1 MTEAPL
7 KLVSDE
13 TTPESPRLPG
23 HIFFES
29 KESGTYGKYAK
40 TTYVKEGKVY
50 HETVHLGRVIDKDLG
65 LFRSRSRGYFTFNL
79 QDGYGQPPENL
90 NLQRYDC
97 PSVRSLDFGDAWMV
111 DQVFK
116 KTGLES
122 ILNNLVPGS
131 EDTLK
136 ALVSYRLLEQDAFCY
151 AEDWYKNS
159 YARLIYP
166 NANLASPRISEFLSI
181 IGLDQNNENFFRSYL
196 RLISKNEN
204 ISDQISIPILL
215 DSTVLP
221 NDIKTYLTAI
231 NKHNDVIS
239 NEIRLIY
246 VIDQRTKLTIFYRFI
261 AGNIIDNSSL
271 INTINILLTYN
282 IKIELVVM
290 DAGYSALKNLIE
302 LTSTNI
308 SFLTRMPHNWK
319 EFKKLINEHGN
330 DLLSEANAIIYGE
343 RALFCKKIKIKLF
356 DSDIYAY
363 VMHDINRAA
372 DDIIK
377 LIKNSENNNNDDKAN
392 NNENEIFKDKLNFA
406 GKFILLSSNDY
417 PEKEILPLYYTRQ
430 GIEDVFSISKTYAS
444 LLPLRSHS
452 IETIK
457 GTLLINFI
465 STIVYSTISHGLS
478 ETSLSAKTA
487 IIKMHHLKINV
498 FESAQILEELTKDQ
512 KIIINDLQLETPY
525 DAEKGLKLKK
535 ESLLSSLKSVKR
547 KKGRP
552 KGSKKY
558 DNPDLPSSPSN
569 AHCPNPDEKRAR
581 GRPKGSRNKV
591 KSDLAASTKANPD
604 PKRARGRPRGSR
616 NKVKP
621 DLAASTKAN
630 PDLKRAR
637 GDRGAAETR

>member
-7 KLVSDE
+7 KLVPDE
-13 TTPESPRLPG
+13 TTPESPQLPG
-23 HIFFES
+23 YIYFES

-40 TTYVKEGKVY
+40 TTFVKEGKVY

-79 QDGYGQPPENL
+79 QEGYGQPPENL

-136 ALVSYRLLEQDAFCY
+136 ALISFRLLEQDAFCY

-181 IGLDQNNENFFRSYL
+181 IGLDKHNDNFFRSYL
-196 RLISKNEN
+196 KLISKNEN

-215 DSTVLP
+215 DNTGLP

-231 NKHNDVIS
+231 NKHNSVVS

-246 VIDQRTKLTIFYRFI
+246 VIDQRTKLPIFYRFI

-302 LTSTNI
+302 LSSTNI
-308 SFLTRMPHNWK
+308 SFLTRMPQNWK

-330 DLLSEANAIIYGE
+330 DLLSGENTIIYGE
-343 RALFCKKIKIKLF
+343 RPLFCKKIKINLF
-356 DSDIYAY
+356 NSDIYAY
-363 VMHDINRAA
+363 VIHDINRAA
-372 DDIIK
+372 DDTVR
-377 LIKNSENNNNDDKAN
+377 LIKNSNNNNGASDDKSN
-392 NNENEIFKDKLNFA
+392 GSGGSDNQDNSIENEIFKDKLNFA
-406 GKFILLSSNDY
+406 GKFILLASNNY
-417 PEKEILPLYYTRQ
+417 PEKEVLPLYYTRQ

-478 ETSLSAKTA
+478 DTSLSAKTA
-487 IIKMHHLKINV
+487 IVKMHHLKINV
-498 FESAQILEELTKDQ
+498 FESEQILEKLSKDH
-512 KIIINDLQLETPY
+512 KIIINDLHLESPY

-547 KKGRP
+547 KRGRP

-558 DNPDLPSSPSN
+558 DNHDLPSSPSN
-569 AHCPNPDEKRAR
+569 VHCPTPDEKPTR

-591 KSDLAASTKANPD
+591 KSDPAASTKTNPD
-604 PKRARGRPRGSR
+604 ERRARGRPRGSR
-616 NKVKP
+616 NKVKSDP
-621 DLAASTKAN
+621 VPPQLQQT
-630 PDLKRAR
+630 L
-637 GDRGAAETR
+637 T